1 MKTCLLVLM
10 LVLLVAPR
18 PDAAAETVRAFR
30 VIVHPKNP
38 RTKLDRRFISD
49 VFLKKRT
56 RWGDDSLVTPVDLGP
71 KSSVRAA
78 FSSDVL
84 DRSVAA
90 VRRYW
95 TQLVFSGRGV
105 PPAELATD
113 ADVVKYV
120 SSHVGAIGYV
130 STSTDVTGTKVIVL
144 E

>member
-1 MKTCLLVLM
+1 MKTLLLFIV
-10 LVLLVAPR
+10 LVLLAGPR
-18 PDAAAETVRAFR
+18 FEAAAETVRTYR

-38 RTKLDRRFISD
+38 ASKLDRRFVSD

-56 RWGDDSLVTPVDLGP
+56 RWRDDSMITPVDLGP
-71 KSSVRAA
+71 KSSVRGA
-78 FSSDVL
+78 FSEDVL

-105 PPAELATD
+105 PPPELATD

-120 SSHVGAIGYV
+120 SAHAGAIGYV
-130 STSTDVTGTKVIVL
+130 SGSAEVTGTKVIVI

>member
-1 MKTCLLVLM
+1 MKSFLLFLM
-10 LVLLVAPR
+10 LAILAAPR
-18 PDAAAETVRAFR
+18 FEAAAESVRSYR

-56 RWGDDSLVTPVDLGP
+56 RWSDDSVITPVDLGL
-71 KSSVRAA
+71 KSSARAA
-78 FSSDVL
+78 FSTDIL

-105 PPAELATD
+105 PPAELASD

-120 SSHVGAIGYV
+120 STHAGAIGYV
-130 STSTDVTGTKVIVL
+130 SGSVDITGTKQIVI